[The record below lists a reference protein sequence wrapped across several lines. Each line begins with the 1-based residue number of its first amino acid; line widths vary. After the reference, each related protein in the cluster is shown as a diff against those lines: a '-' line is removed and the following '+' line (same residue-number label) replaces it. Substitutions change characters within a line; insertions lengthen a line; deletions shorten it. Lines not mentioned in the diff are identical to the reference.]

1 LGETWAILNDMQA
14 WEVGYGRKR
23 CGSILAKKNQSGY
36 RSRLLKAYMLAED
49 RRAYS
54 PVFMRF
60 PKIAKKYGAN
70 AAPK

>member
-1 LGETWAILNDMQA
+1 MGENA
-14 WEVGYGRKR
+14 VGRFWR
-23 CGSILAKKNQSGY
+23 KKNQSGY

-54 PVFMRF
+54 PVFKRF